1 MTRIRNIL
9 LCALI
14 AAAAPVASADTLPPK
29 VEIILANFSL
39 NPTDIILAADVPVTL
54 VFTNKGWEDHNFS
67 AREFFKV
74 AEMDKV
80 MRGRVGKKGKLNF
93 FVGQTRY
100 LTLTPK
106 AGVYKVGCTQ
116 FLHADF
122 GMMGTITV
130 K

>member
-1 MTRIRNIL
+1 MVRYIFPL
-9 LCALI
+9 LGAVLSL
-14 AAAAPVASADTLPPK
+14 ATPLASADDAPPQ

-39 NPTDIILAADVPVTL
+39 TPAKIELAANVPVTL
-54 VFTNKGWEDHNFS
+54 VFTNKGWEKHVFS
-67 AREFFKV
+67 APEFFKS
-74 AEMDKV
+74 ADMDKV
-80 MRGRVGKKGKLNF
+80 MRGRVGKKGRLDF

-116 FLHADF
+116 LLHADF
-122 GMMGTITV
+122 GMTGTIIV